1 MPGIQGMKRSRPT
14 SQAHTDAILRSKI
27 EKRLN
32 KHFDGIEKLTPTQLK
47 AGELLYDR
55 LAPKLTAVE
64 QTVVDA
70 RDNLDEATLLAELQ
84 GLFTAKPDL
93 LDRLIQLRDSARLL
107 QQGEQAIDSA
117 RARVETP
124 SSTLSDPIAPSK

>member
-1 MPGIQGMKRSRPT
+1 MAARALKVRPT
-14 SQAHTDAILRSKI
+14 EEWKDKIQACMLMN
-27 EKRLN
+27 RLAD
-32 KHFDGIEKLTPTQLK
+32 HSAGKLKLGPTQVK
-47 AGELLYDR
+47 AIEVILDR
-55 LAPKLTAVE
+55 ITPKLTAVE

-117 RARVETP
+117 RDRVEIP
-124 SSTLSDPIAPSK
+124 SSSTLSDPIALGK

>member
-1 MPGIQGMKRSRPT
+1 M
-14 SQAHTDAILRSKI
+14 AA
-27 EKRLN
+27 RLN
-32 KHFDGIEKLTPTQLK
+32 ARHQGEIKDKIQASQLVNLLQDHALKKGKKIDPSRIK
-47 AGELLYDR
+47 AAEILLAR
-55 LAPKLTAVE
+55 SIPILSSVE
-64 QTVVDA
+64 QTITDE
-70 RDNLDEATLLAELQ
+70 RDNLDEGQLLAELQ